1 MLSGVKYFRYIDIGM
16 ASVPNPPTISSF
28 TIGGTS
34 ITLFWTPPQNNGG
47 SEITGYLIEE
57 IMPDSSIQSSGTVAG
72 SITSI
77 QLLGLT
83 TGQSYTY
90 RVIAI
95 NSIGNSS
102 PSSPTPSLTCVEP
115 IKTVPTSPTNI
126 TVTPGPGTAIISW
139 EPPEFNGNTPITGYR
154 VICHPHNKMPNITG
168 SAARTLTI
176 SELKNSTEYTFT
188 VVAINEIGESN
199 TFSITPLPIPNTP
212 CVFAT
217 RGGSQT
223 INLSWTTKP
232 IPEIQITGYLVT
244 ASPSTNGINIPTPLV
259 TTVGGSV
266 SVSGLTNGIRY
277 VFLVKAISTIG
288 QSIPGLS
295 KPIVAGTSPN
305 APTSLVGISSMK
317 SIGLMWSAPINT
329 GGLPITAYNI
339 LYTQGQITKVVRLSP
354 TTSTLI
360 KNLTNGLAY
369 TCRVQAINSAGL
381 SQMSES
387 ISVTPGSAL

>member
-1 MLSGVKYFRYIDIGM
+1 M
-16 ASVPNPPTISSF
+16 ASIPNPPTISSF
-28 TIGGTS
+28 TVGGTS
-34 ITLFWTPPQNNGG
+34 ITLFWTPPENNGG

-57 IMPDSSIQSSGTVAG
+57 ILPDSSIQPSGTVAG

-90 RVIAI
+90 RVVAI
-95 NSIGNSS
+95 NSIGNSL
-102 PSSPTPSLTCVEP
+102 PSSPTPSLTCVEL

-168 SAARTLTI
+168 AAARTLTI
-176 SELKNSTEYTFT
+176 SELKNSTEYKFT

-223 INLSWTTKP
+223 IHLSWTTKP

-266 SVSGLTNGIRY
+266 SVSGLTNGVRY
-277 VFLVKAISTIG
+277 VFLVKAISSIG

-295 KPIVAGTSPN
+295 KPIVVGTSPN

-329 GGLPITAYNI
+329 GGLPITGYNI

-360 KNLTNGLAY
+360 KNLTNGLVY